1 MDEVDEDFVRKR
13 VEEGNSHAVI
23 SEELQT
29 MFPGLRGLSER
40 SVRRFCTDRGLGRRC
55 SLTKEEL
62 ERRVSDAVS
71 EKLQRRSSVLEMST
85 TLNDEQKKTYA
96 SATKLELM
104 SSEVSEIAVITSH
117 PLREPPLLDVHN
129 SWSDLFHGEPLEQQ
143 RSLSFSTESTPEGR
157 LREERGTKS
166 KRSSIYQNTSE
177 NDIVP
182 ESALEDFC

>member
-71 EKLQRRSSVLEMST
+71 EVGPSCIFRSSKSKKKAMATQCKSKSKISRTCRRSPV
-85 TLNDEQKKTYA
+85 N
-96 SATKLELM
+96 
-104 SSEVSEIAVITSH
+104 
-117 PLREPPLLDVHN
+117 
-129 SWSDLFHGEPLEQQ
+129 F
-143 RSLSFSTESTPEGR
+143 
-157 LREERGTKS
+157 
-166 KRSSIYQNTSE
+166 
-177 NDIVP
+177 
-182 ESALEDFC
+182 